1 MKKGKYNTEDN
12 IINDN
17 INTYVDTIRNNIS
30 IKPNIFCLV
39 NLLIL
44 LLVLKDV
51 VSNFHIQHH
60 INNKTKSIK
69 II

>member
-30 IKPNIFCLV
+30 IKPNIFLSSKFT
-39 NLLIL
+39 NT
-44 LLVLKDV
+44 
-51 VSNFHIQHH
+51 SF
-60 INNKTKSIK
+60 SS
-69 II
+69 